1 MARTWIIPACAGVL
15 SALLFLAAG
24 VGSPGAMVLVAL
36 SPLPLFAMGLGA
48 GLVSSLAA
56 GTSATV
62 LIGAIDLNA
71 GWSRGDALDEEA
83 LSRLITAAAFAAA
96 IALPVIVL
104 VRQALLSRIDAHGR
118 LEWYPPGRLVT
129 WLVGIGIAA
138 FLVATALL
146 ALLSGGRSVE
156 ERLSRL
162 FASMFM
168 AYAGP
173 TFVAQLQPAIDVVSA
188 LPALLAQV
196 WLLVIAGNGILA
208 QSLLVRFQHNLRPA
222 PPMGSLE
229 LPRAAGILALAA
241 FGLTFVGN
249 GWLEFVGRNLL
260 VLLAV
265 AFFFAGL
272 GVIHG
277 LLRPS
282 AQRFGVL
289 IGFYAFAFLFLS
301 PVMVLLALVG
311 FVDHWIHFRQRFGGS
326 APGTA

>member
-1 MARTWIIPACAGVL
+1 MTRTWIIPAGAGVL

-24 VGSPGAMVLVAL
+24 VGSPGAMLLVGL

-62 LIGAIDLNA
+62 LIGAINLNA
-71 GWSRGDALDEEA
+71 GLSRGDALDEEA
-83 LSRLITAAAFAAA
+83 LSRLIPAVAFAAA
-96 IALPVIVL
+96 IALPAIVL
-104 VRQALLSRIDAHGR
+104 VRQALLSRIDANGR
-118 LEWYPPGRLVT
+118 LEWYPPGRLVM
-129 WLVGIGIAA
+129 WLVGIGIAV
-138 FLVATALL
+138 FLVAT

-156 ERLSRL
+156 ERLSR
-162 FASMFM
+162 FFSSMFM

-188 LPALLAQV
+188 LPALLAQT

-208 QSLLVRFQHNLRPA
+208 QNLLVRFQHSLRPS
-222 PPMGSLE
+222 PPMGALE
-229 LPRAAGILALAA
+229 LPRTAGILALAA
-241 FGLTFVGN
+241 LGLTFAGN

-282 AQRFGVL
+282 AQRLGVL
-289 IGFYAFAFLFLS
+289 IGFYAFAFLFIT
-301 PVMVLLALVG
+301 PVIVLLALVG

>member
-1 MARTWIIPACAGVL
+1 MARTWIIPAGAGVL

-24 VGSPGAMVLVAL
+24 VGSPGAMLLVSL

-48 GLVSSLAA
+48 GLISALAA

-62 LIGAIDLNA
+62 LIGAVNLNA
-71 GWSRGDALDEEA
+71 GLARGDALDEEA
-83 LSRLITAAAFAAA
+83 LSRLIPAIAFAAA
-96 IALPVIVL
+96 IALPAIVL
-104 VRQALLSRIDAHGR
+104 VRQALLSRIDANGR
-118 LEWYPPGRLVT
+118 LEWYPPGRLVM
-129 WLVGIGIAA
+129 WLVGMGIAV
-138 FLVATALL
+138 FLVATAF
-146 ALLSGGRSVE
+146 LSGGRSVE
-156 ERLSRL
+156 ERLSR
-162 FASMFM
+162 FFSSMFM

-173 TFVAQLQPAIDVVSA
+173 AFVAQLQPAIDVVSA
-188 LPALLAQV
+188 LPALLAQA

-208 QSLLVRFQHNLRPA
+208 QSLLVRFQHSLRPS

-241 FGLTFVGN
+241 CGLTFVGN

-272 GVIHG
+272 GVVHG

-282 AQRFGVL
+282 AQRLGVL
-289 IGFYAFAFLFLS
+289 IGFYAFAFLFIT